1 MLYFRLTEH
10 YTADGVSAMA
20 VETHRAAKAEILEV
34 CVLAMSSEPVAAAA
48 GALQVTGCVYHRD
61 IAAGSWE
68 EAVCATVLVV
78 SAVVLRMLPVN
89 TETRDHTRPRRPPQ
103 AKGLEGRASSRR
115 LQPPDLDPSCEVVRR
130 P

>member
-1 MLYFRLTEH
+1 M
-10 YTADGVSAMA
+10 ADGVSAMA

-34 CVLAMSSEPVAAAA
+34 CVLAMSSEPAAAAAAAA
-48 GALQVTGCVYHRD
+48 GALQVTGCVCHRD
-61 IAAGSWE
+61 IAVGSWE

-115 LQPPDLDPSCEVVRR
+115 LQPPDLDPSCEVVR
-130 P
+130 PP